1 MNVIET
7 FKNPYK
13 ILAWLSTKGFF
24 KNMDDEKY
32 IKMQYR
38 GFIGKQ
44 LDLNNVKT
52 FNEKIQW
59 LKINDR
65 NPLYTNM
72 VDKYLVKQYVSDLI
86 GDEYIIPTIGVYDSF
101 EDINFST
108 LPNQFVI
115 KTTHDSGGVVVCK
128 NKEIFDIDKAR
139 KFINS
144 SIKRNYYKLW
154 REWPYKNVKPR
165 IIVEK
170 YIEDEQTKELR
181 DYKLFC
187 FNGKMKLMFIA
198 CDRQNN
204 KSETTFDFF
213 DENFRH
219 IDVING
225 HPTSKKIIECP
236 PKFQEMKRLAEKL
249 SKNIPLLRV
258 DLYQSNGKIYF
269 GELTFFHWSGYVP
282 FKPEKYDEIFG
293 NWIEI

>member
-7 FKNPYK
+7 LKNPYK

-38 GFIGKQ
+38 GFIGKK

-101 EDINFST
+101 ENINFST

-144 SIKRNYYKLW
+144 SIKRKL
-154 REWPYKNVKPR
+154 YMS
-165 IIVEK
+165 
-170 YIEDEQTKELR
+170 
-181 DYKLFC
+181 F
-187 FNGKMKLMFIA
+187 
-198 CDRQNN
+198 
-204 KSETTFDFF
+204 
-213 DENFRH
+213 
-219 IDVING
+219 
-225 HPTSKKIIECP
+225 
-236 PKFQEMKRLAEKL
+236 
-249 SKNIPLLRV
+249 
-258 DLYQSNGKIYF
+258 
-269 GELTFFHWSGYVP
+269 
-282 FKPEKYDEIFG
+282 
-293 NWIEI
+293 